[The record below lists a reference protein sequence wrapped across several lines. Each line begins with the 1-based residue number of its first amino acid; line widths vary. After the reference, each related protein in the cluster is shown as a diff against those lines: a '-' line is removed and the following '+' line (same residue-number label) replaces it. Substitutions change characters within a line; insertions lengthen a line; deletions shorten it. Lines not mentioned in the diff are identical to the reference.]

1 MPPEL
6 RTAQSHRH
14 ALTFALLIAC
24 PSAASGQTA
33 EETGAPGDRSVAISF
48 DAAASR
54 LDNVSHALSG
64 AGHEVKAAEDTA
76 DALKAL
82 NRPVITA
89 SAQYLEYQKTL
100 SLDLSG
106 AKSDAASATDSFLS
120 GLPSQFAP
128 AFQQIVGEVA
138 GRVEQ
143 ALPGLLSA
151 IPDTLR
157 YQYRDDVFRPTV
169 QAVMPLYTGG
179 AIPAIQHGALA
190 GADVARAKQA
200 QARELSTVNLV
211 RVYFGQQVASQ
222 LLVSAT
228 DVRDAFDRHLSDAQ
242 KLEQQGVIPHATT
255 LQVQVAR
262 DAAERSRLRAEL
274 DARTASD
281 ELGRLLDADGG
292 VTPTTALFVDARPL
306 PPVGD
311 FLGGSDLPRAR
322 EADATRRLADA
333 GAALAKSRFLPQA
346 YAFGEYNF
354 DHKQALPIEPDWVV
368 GVGVRYTLLSN
379 IDRRKTLDAAREH
392 ARAAADAAA
401 DVRKTLTTETVR
413 AYDLVETARRSFLLL
428 DSNIAAA
435 QENLRV
441 QQISFREGEASGAA
455 VTEAIAA
462 LQTAETQRIATA
474 YEYDLALA
482 GLLAA
487 SGRLDEFSDFLSRAD
502 HRLAL
507 PRP

>member
-1 MPPEL
+1 MAIHESRRL
-6 RTAQSHRH
+6 SRGRRSTFIAACFVAHLFSGTARAQSLP
-14 ALTFALLIAC
+14 ATDPAI
-24 PSAASGQTA
+24 
-33 EETGAPGDRSVAISF
+33 AISF

-54 LDNVSHALSG
+54 LDSVSHALSG
-64 AGHEVKAAEDTA
+64 AGHEVKAADDTA
-76 DALKAL
+76 DALKTL
-82 NRPVITA
+82 HRPVVTV

-106 AKSDAASATDSFLS
+106 AKSDVTSATDSFL
-120 GLPSQFAP
+120 GDLPTQFP
-128 AFQQIVGEVA
+128 SAFQQIVGEVV
-138 GRVEQ
+138 GRVQQ

-151 IPDTLR
+151 LPNSLS
-157 YQYRDDVFRPTV
+157 YQYRDDVFRPTI

-179 AIPAIQHGALA
+179 AIPAIQRGAQA
-190 GADVARAKQA
+190 GTDMARARQA
-200 QARELSTVNLV
+200 EARDLSTVNLV
-211 RVYFGQQVASQ
+211 RVYFGQQVAIK
-222 LLVSAT
+222 LLASGT
-228 DVRDAFDRHLSDAQ
+228 DVRDAFDRHLSDTRR
-242 KLEQQGVIPHATT
+242 LEQQGIVPHATT
-255 LQVQVAR
+255 LEVQVAR

-281 ELGRLLDADGG
+281 ELGRLLDADAG
-292 VTPTTALFVDARPL
+292 VTPTTPLFVDAGPL

-322 EADATRRLADA
+322 EADAARELADA
-333 GAALAKSRFLPQA
+333 GTALAKSRFLPQA

-354 DHKQALPIEPDWVV
+354 DHKQALPTEPDWVV

-401 DVRKTLTTETVR
+401 DARKTLTTETIR
-413 AYDLVETARRSFLLL
+413 AYDLVETARQSFLLL
-428 DSNIAAA
+428 DSDIAAA

-441 QQISFREGEASGAA
+441 QQISFREGEANGAA
-455 VTEAIAA
+455 VTDAIAA
-462 LQTAETQRIATA
+462 LQAAETQRIATA

-487 SGRLDEFSDFLSRAD
+487 SGRLPEFSDYLARAD
-502 HRLAL
+502 YRLA
-507 PRP
+507 PHHP